1 MLKSQTTTLSSA
13 TRLWWIMSC
22 TIFFMLISL
31 SEQGIRGQSPSFF
44 SPADSFNNTR
54 FWTATGI
61 TAGVY
66 TATVI
71 GLNEIW
77 YKQYPRS
84 GFHFQDDWGEWRN
97 MDKMGHLFTAY
108 MYSSW
113 VASIARWTGIES
125 KKADWIG
132 FGTSMVFQT
141 TIEIM
146 DGFSDKWGFSW
157 SDMAFNAAGAG
168 LYIGQQKLW
177 KEQRILLKFSSS
189 PVSHPDYAVISEDGE
204 SVTTV
209 NQRASDLFGTGY
221 FERLIKDYNA
231 QTIWTSVNIHSFLG
245 EKSKF
250 PRWLN
255 VAFGYGAY
263 NLYGGYENNWEK
275 DGASYVLDTE
285 AFPRY
290 SQYYL
295 SVDIDLTKI
304 RTKSPFLRTL
314 LGALNVIK
322 IPAPAIQFNKVDGIR
337 FHALK
342 F

>member
-1 MLKSQTTTLSSA
+1 VFWVFLALPG
-13 TRLWWIMSC
+13 
-22 TIFFMLISL
+22 
-31 SEQGIRGQSPSFF
+31 QGILAQSPSFF
-44 SPADSFNNTR
+44 SPADTFNNSR
-54 FWTATGI
+54 FWTATGV
-61 TAGVY
+61 TAGLY

-108 MYSSW
+108 LYSSW
-113 VASIARWTGIES
+113 VASAARWTGIES

-157 SDMAFNAAGAG
+157 SDIAFNTAGAG

-177 KEQRILLKFSSS
+177 DEQRILLKFSST
-189 PVSHPDYAVISEDGE
+189 PVSHPDFVVTSEDGE
-204 SVTTV
+204 SMMTV
-209 NQRASDLFGTGY
+209 HDRAIDLYGTSY

-231 QTIWTSVNIHSFLG
+231 QTVWASVNIYSFLRK
-245 EKSKF
+245 ESKF
-250 PRWLN
+250 PKWLN

-263 NLYGGYENNWEK
+263 NLYGGYSNNWEK
-275 DGASYVLDTE
+275 EDANYVLDDQL
-285 AFPRY
+285 FPRY
-290 SQYYL
+290 SEFFI
-295 SVDIDLTKI
+295 SVDIDLSKI
-304 RTKSPFLRTL
+304 KTKSPFLRTL

-322 IPAPAIQFNKVDGIR
+322 IPAPAIQFNKVDGVR